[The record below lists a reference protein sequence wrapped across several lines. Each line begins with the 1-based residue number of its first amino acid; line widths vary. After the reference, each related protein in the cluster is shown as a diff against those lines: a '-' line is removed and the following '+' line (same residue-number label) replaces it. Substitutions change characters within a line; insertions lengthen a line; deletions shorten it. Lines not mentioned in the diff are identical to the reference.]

1 MRTVMQKGAA
11 RVLALFLCLTMLLG
25 MVPASMAAGTEATD
39 ADTQSRIVHLD
50 MGRKYFTPEW
60 IKALI
65 QEISALGYT
74 ELELDFSN
82 NEGFRFSLPADEM
95 QIEVGDYETVLM
107 EVEPEEE
114 PQVPET
120 ADVTEPDTDAAAA
133 AETDVA
139 NPVQS
144 QAPETAET
152 EGDVSEPVQ
161 VSEPAGEAEAEPAP
175 QYKEVEVYNS
185 KTVDLT
191 KALSAEYITA
201 AEMKDIIACADEAG
215 IEIVPLLNSPGH
227 MGTILNVFPEY
238 RWTDELGRTSNS
250 TIDLKNKEAVRFA
263 QGVVRAYAQW
273 FVEQGCTTFN
283 IGADEFANDIGGA
296 AGAVMGLNYI
306 YTSEQDV
313 YSALIDYINDLA
325 VIVQGYGMTPRA
337 FNDSF
342 CYSNDT
348 DYAPSTDI
356 QVCYWSS
363 GWGGYSVASAS
374 KLEEKGY
381 QLINTHGDYY
391 YILGKDD
398 CWDSS
403 SKYKYDFSNNVFPG
417 STISDPVGSMFCI
430 WSDYP
435 NAETEQKVAEKIRV
449 PLRIMAARM
458 QDQEVS
464 AGTVDT
470 SVIAGGF
477 NADGTINTDVPSKTV
492 EDQSGIKVTAP
503 GLSDIKTSKVEEVS
517 ALAGVPYVAY
527 DIKLNDGKYSDRAK
541 ISIPLAGTELE
552 NTDSLMGFVLEQ
564 NGSVTSVA
572 GERNGTDF
580 TFTAPHFSTVGVYDV
595 SAMTT
600 SVAGDYE
607 LFTGSTMEAGQYLI
621 IYAHMHYSGWDQV
634 TDYYAL
640 DANGNAVKVDVTDEG
655 IITLDE
661 KDASILWDFAQ
672 SGGNWAIT
680 DSEGQRMGMSGT
692 RESFRG
698 QDWWTITP
706 HFDGSNSCDFAV
718 TRSNSGWNIGAGVE
732 YNGRTDTGYLVGS
745 GNSWDNEPFFSG
757 STSKGEL
764 LLYKLAV
771 PTYDVTIQYVD
782 EENRVINTFKERH
795 EAGVQ
800 SFTAP
805 MTYGNYELTGDA
817 TQTANVKTDGST
829 VVTFHYK
836 YVESVTPP
844 ENAAH
849 DRQLRIELWITN
861 SQVHVDNYEQSNAYI
876 NVSQNEAT
884 SGLELSTLVPEP
896 GYGFYDGTVE
906 LTYWRSQKLDK
917 NHQQVNNGTDMTSS
931 GVVFTHIRYNTT
943 AKAWQVLNAQTGH
956 WEWVLDDDQL
966 VAYYMRE
973 TEVTSEVTTYMKDWG
988 YETNDTTPDTSDN
1001 KGQVALSFVV
1011 VYPDGSYSATDSEI
1025 YSNATTIFNYDS
1037 NWKKS
1042 GHPRDIGLIVTEN
1055 NDEYEVESIGITRGN
1070 RHANKN
1076 ANVWYS
1082 SDSIDWKKDENG
1094 RYVEQE
1100 VWNED
1105 DGGDPMVNGTT
1116 DGYYFDGKN
1125 SAVLVLIHLRA
1136 IETESSLRVEYKVR
1150 GNEDPLYSYFIQVLD
1165 TSGQDP
1171 KTFLNSLWTNNSFVH
1186 NPGSVNLTDDAY
1198 IVNSDG
1204 NKQSINKNLN
1214 TIPGLELEARYE
1226 YDSAEISTDGKTLT
1240 LYYDRLASD
1249 YQFVVDYGLPV
1260 KINFAD
1266 LDINTDGLKSVMG
1279 TSDDMTVSADLANQT
1294 LTATPTRILNDI
1306 TTITLTLTY
1315 TTTEGGTNTHEISVD
1330 FIPAST
1336 VYYEDTEPF
1345 VTYSEGWTSHGEVSS
1360 RTQTTSK
1367 LGSGD
1372 IYGYDDAYASDT
1384 TYSGGSAHKV
1394 TLTSG
1399 ETATASF
1406 TFYGTGFQLVSMTD
1420 NTSGCITVHVA
1431 GKEVN
1436 KYYFVDCYYQND
1448 GALYQVP
1455 VMKVDDLALGTYTVT
1470 VTAGYL
1476 SIYDHNNTESSTFVL
1491 DGIRI
1496 YKPVGDYEN
1505 YKQDN
1510 EGSATY
1516 NEIRNILIGSKWNE
1530 SNRVYVDTLGESTS
1544 KFEDYLKVGP
1554 NNEVYLKNGGQITFT
1569 VPEGGSIVQIGAKLV
1584 SGTEMTFT
1592 VNSQKKSITSAAEMY
1607 YLLDGVKPGGEV
1619 TITATEGD
1627 GILSLTNLKLVS
1639 GS

>member
-1 MRTVMQKGAA
+1 MKKAVRKGASKA
-11 RVLALFLCLTMLLG
+11 VALVLSLAMIFG
-25 MVPASMAAGTEATD
+25 MVPMVSASAG
-39 ADTQSRIVHLD
+39 DTAGAQDNFDRIVHLD
-50 MGRKYFTPEW
+50 MGRKYYSPEW

-82 NEGFRFSLPADEM
+82 NEGFRFSLPADQM
-95 QIEVGDYETVLM
+95 KIEVGGYETVLV
-107 EVEPEEE
+107 EVEPEEGA
-114 PQVPET
+114 Q
-120 ADVTEPDTDAAAA
+120 DTE
-133 AETDVA
+133 
-139 NPVQS
+139 
-144 QAPETAET
+144 
-152 EGDVSEPVQ
+152 EPVTAVPLADEEAAVPAPTSTAQ
-161 VSEPAGEAEAEPAP
+161 PEEGESEPAVTDEPESTP
-175 QYKEVEVYNS
+175 QYKEVEVFQS
-185 KTVDLT
+185 KSVDLSA
-191 KALSAEYITA
+191 ALSADYITA
-201 AEMKDIIACADEAG
+201 GEMEDIIACADKAG

-227 MGTILNVFPEY
+227 MGAILSVYPDY
-238 RWTDELGRTSNS
+238 RWTDDLGRTSNS
-250 TIDLKNKEAVRFA
+250 TIDLENDEAVRFA
-263 QGVVRAYAQW
+263 EEMVRVYAQW
-273 FVEQGCTTFN
+273 FSEHGCTAFN

-296 AGAVMGLNYI
+296 PGAVMGLDYI
-306 YTSEQDV
+306 YNREKAV
-313 YSALIDYINDLA
+313 YSKLIEYINDLA
-325 VIVQGYGMTPRA
+325 GMVKGYGMTPRA

-342 CYSNDT
+342 CYNNDT
-348 DYAPSTDI
+348 AYAPIKDI
-356 QVCYWSS
+356 QICYWSS
-363 GWGGYSVASAS
+363 GWGNYKVASAS
-374 KLEEKGY
+374 TLEKQGY

-403 SKYKYDFSNNVFPG
+403 SKYKYNFSNNVFPG

-435 NAETEQKVAEKIRV
+435 NAETEQKVAEKVRV

-458 QDQEVS
+458 QDQEVN

-470 SVIAGGF
+470 SVIPGGF
-477 NADGTINTDVPSKTV
+477 NADGTINTDVPSTTV
-492 EDQSGIKVTAP
+492 EDSTSGIKVTAP
-503 GLSDIKTSKVEEVS
+503 GLTDIKASKAEEVS

-527 DIKLNDGKYSDRAK
+527 DIRLNDGEYSDRAQ

-552 NTDSLMGFVLEQ
+552 NADSLMGFVLEQ
-564 NGSVTSVA
+564 NGSVTTIA

-595 SAMTT
+595 SAMST

-607 LFTGSTMEAGQYLI
+607 LFTGRTMEAGKYLI
-621 IYAHMHYSGWDQV
+621 VYEYTHRSGWSEV

-661 KDASILWDFAQ
+661 KDASILWNFVQ

-680 DSEGQRMGMSGT
+680 DSEGQRMGMSGDYQ
-692 RESFRG
+692 SSIFG
-698 QDWWTITP
+698 GGWWTITP

-718 TRSNSGWNIGAGVE
+718 TRSDSGWSIGAGVE
-732 YNGRTDTGYLVGS
+732 DNGKLGTGYLVGS
-745 GNSWDNEPFFSG
+745 ADWGGNVSFSG

-795 EAGVQ
+795 AAGVQ

-844 ENAAH
+844 ENAAN

-876 NVSQNEAT
+876 SVSRNAAT
-884 SGLELSTLVPEP
+884 SGLELSQLVPEP
-896 GYGFYDGTVE
+896 GYSFYDGTVE

-931 GVVFTHIRYNTT
+931 GVVFTQIRYNTT

-988 YETNDTTPDTSDN
+988 YETNNTTPNTSSG

-1025 YSNATTIFNYDS
+1025 YSNATTIFNYDD
-1037 NWKKS
+1037 NWKGS

-1070 RHANKN
+1070 RHANKD

-1082 SDSIDWKKDENG
+1082 SDSIDWQKDGDG

-1260 KINFAD
+1260 KINFAY
-1266 LDINTDGLKSVMG
+1266 LDINPNGLKSVVG
-1279 TSDDMTVSADLANQT
+1279 TSDDMNVSADLAART
-1294 LTATPTRILNDI
+1294 LTATPTRILSDI

-1336 VYYEDTEPF
+1336 VYYEDSF
-1345 VTYSEGWTSHGEVSS
+1345 VEYSDEWEVVGNEAAG
-1360 RTQTTSK
+1360 RTQATSK
-1367 LGSGD
+1367 LGD
-1372 IYGYDDAYASDT
+1372 KDNIYGYDTAYANDI

-1406 TFYGTGFQLVSMTD
+1406 TFHGTGFQFVSMTD
-1420 NTSGCITVHVA
+1420 ATSGCITVHVE
-1431 GKEVN
+1431 GDGVD
-1436 KYYFVDCYYQND
+1436 KYYFVDCYYQNG
-1448 GALYQVP
+1448 GALNQVP
-1455 VMKVDDLALGTYTVT
+1455 VMKVDNLPLGTYTVT
-1470 VTAGYL
+1470 VTAGHL
-1476 SIYDHNNTESSTFVL
+1476 SSFDWNKDGESTFVL

-1496 YKPVGDYEN
+1496 YEPVGDYEN

-1510 EGSATY
+1510 EGSAVY
-1516 NEIRNILIGSKWNE
+1516 SEIRNILIDGYWDP
-1530 SNRVYVDTLGESTS
+1530 SNSVYVDTLKSSTS
-1544 KFEDYLKVGP
+1544 DVTKYLKVGP
-1554 NNEVYLKNGGQITFT
+1554 NNEVYLKNGDKITFT
-1569 VPEGGSIVQIGAKLV
+1569 VPKGGSIVQIGAKLV
-1584 SGTEMTFT
+1584 SDSEMTFT
-1592 VNSQKKSITSAAEMY
+1592 VNGQSQSITSAAEMY
-1607 YLLDGVKPGGEV
+1607 YPLKDVNPGAKI
-1619 TITATEGD
+1619 TITATGD